1 MAKKTVIKSW
11 LTLFLIVLSVIIM
24 STIFFYIKVRPLI
37 YTVAK
42 SEAETI
48 MLNSSANAML
58 KIIKKNEIT
67 YEDISNVKRSA
78 DGEVQ
83 SIEIDTLKVNL
94 LKNSLLKQIP
104 LDIKSKEFYNISIP
118 LGTLTGIETL
128 SGIGPKISVPM
139 QLTSTVV
146 VNYRNCFVSE
156 GINQTLHQILLN
168 VDLHC
173 NIVMLG
179 FTQGFNVST
188 KELVAQTVIVGI
200 APDNFTNVIETP
212 TDDIA
217 DKIFNFAN

>member
-1 MAKKTVIKSW
+1 MAKRTVFKSW
-11 LTLFLIVLSVIIM
+11 LILFLIVLSLGLL

-58 KIIKKNEIT
+58 KIIEKNKIT
-67 YEDISNVKRSA
+67 YDKISNVNRSA
-78 DGEVQ
+78 DGVVQ
-83 SIEIDTLKVNL
+83 SIEIDTLKVNF

-118 LGTLTGIETL
+118 IGTLTGIETL

-146 VNYRNCFVSE
+146 VDYRNCFVSD
-156 GINQTLHQILLN
+156 GINQTLHHFLSKLP
-168 VDLHC
+168 
-173 NIVMLG
+173 
-179 FTQGFNVST
+179 
-188 KELVAQTVIVGI
+188 A
-200 APDNFTNVIETP
+200 
-212 TDDIA
+212 
-217 DKIFNFAN
+217 